1 MKKYTVKYDYEKNNY
16 FAISTAEEI
25 VDYLNSEEYDDLDTA
40 ISDEVDRK
48 LIYYDDQWEMMRAYQ
63 TPQDANYN
71 MALEM
76 FVEELYSIIEEEELE
91 EELVEEIED
100 ER

>member
-1 MKKYTVKYDYEKNNY
+1 MKKYTVKYDYEKNNS
-16 FAISTAEEI
+16 FAIITAEEI
-25 VDYLNSEEYDDLDTA
+25 VDYLNNEEYDDLDTA
-40 ISDEVDRK
+40 IMEEVDRK
-48 LIYYDDQWEMMRAYQ
+48 LIYYDDQWEMMRTYQ
-63 TPQDANYN
+63 TPQNANYN
-71 MALEM
+71 IALEM

>member
-1 MKKYTVKYDYEKNNY
+1 MKKYLANFNYEKNNS

-25 VDYLNSEEYDDLDTA
+25 VDYLNNEEYDDLDTA
-40 ISDEVDRK
+40 IMEEVDRK
-48 LIYYDDQWEMMRAYQ
+48 LIYYDDQWEMMRVYQ
-63 TPQDANYN
+63 TPQNANYN

>member
-1 MKKYTVKYDYEKNNY
+1 
-16 FAISTAEEI
+16 
-25 VDYLNSEEYDDLDTA
+25 
-40 ISDEVDRK
+40 
-48 LIYYDDQWEMMRAYQ
+48 
-63 TPQDANYN
+63 

>member
-1 MKKYTVKYDYEKNNY
+1 MKKYLANFNYGKNNS

-25 VDYLNSEEYDDLDTA
+25 VDYLNNEEYDDLDTA
-40 ISDEVDRK
+40 IMEEVDRK
-48 LIYYDDQWEMMRAYQ
+48 LIYYNDQWEMMRAYQ
-63 TPQDANYN
+63 TPQNANYN

-76 FVEELYSIIEEEELE
+76 FIEELYSIIEEEELE

>member
-1 MKKYTVKYDYEKNNY
+1 MKKYSANFNYEKNNS
-16 FAISTAEEI
+16 FAINIAEEV
-25 VDYLNSEEYDDLDTA
+25 VDYLNNEEYDDLDTA
-40 ISDEVDRK
+40 ITEEIDRK

-76 FVEELYSIIEEEELE
+76 LVEELYSIIEEEELE
-91 EELVEEIED
+91 EEIED